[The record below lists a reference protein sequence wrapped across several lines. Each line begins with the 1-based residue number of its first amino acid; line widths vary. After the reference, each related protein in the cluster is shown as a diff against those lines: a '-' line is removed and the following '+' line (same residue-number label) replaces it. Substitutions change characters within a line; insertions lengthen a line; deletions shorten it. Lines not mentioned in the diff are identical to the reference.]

1 MRDQVNAAKGIFVF
15 CLMMV
20 SAIAVIWLRP
30 TVTAN
35 QHKAIGLEQLIPK
48 QLPGWTFIE
57 NTNLVAPLPEQEA
70 LIEKIYDETLARTYV
85 DEQGG
90 QIMLSIAYGGDQS
103 GRLKVHRPES
113 CYAGQGFQISNT
125 TEGQLQ
131 TPYGQIPVKHLT
143 AKSNGRYEPITY
155 WIRIG
160 DSTVTNVI
168 GQRLTQFMYS
178 LTGEIPDG
186 LIFRVSSI
194 GENEEVSYLRQAKF
208 INDLLAAVSPAQ
220 RHVLLG
226 KIAESN

>member
-1 MRDQVNAAKGIFVF
+1 MRDQANAAKGVFVF
-15 CLMMV
+15 CLMMA

-30 TVTAN
+30 APVAN
-35 QHKAIGLEQLIPK
+35 QHKAIGLEQIIPK
-48 QLPGWTFIE
+48 QLSGWTFIE
-57 NTNLVAPLPEQEA
+57 NGNLVAPSPEQEA
-70 LIEKIYDETLARTYV
+70 LIEKIYDETLARTYIN
-85 DEQGG
+85 ESGE

-113 CYAGQGFQISNT
+113 CYAGQGFKVSNT

-131 TPYGQIPVKHLT
+131 TSYGQIPVKHLI
-143 AKSNGRYEPITY
+143 AQSNGRYEPVTY

-168 GQRLTQFMYS
+168 GQCLTQFMYS

-194 GENEEVSYLRQAKF
+194 GENEEVSYRRQAKF
-208 INDLLAAVSPAQ
+208 INDLLVALSPAQ
-220 RHVLLG
+220 RHILLG
-226 KIAESN
+226 KIAESK